1 MSRHHGQ
8 KTRGQDETSNSVVFE
23 GRFGR
28 MFPGI
33 PFFKSDKA
41 FLRTLA
47 EEMKETD
54 RIENERIPAG
64 FTYLGQFIDHDITF
78 DPSSNLQ
85 RFNDPDSL
93 VNFRSPRL
101 DLDCVYGRGPD
112 DDPFLYNQ
120 GVPAG
125 VARPAMADDEQAG
138 AKAGIKFLIGRIT
151 DDDGSFAEGNGEGD
165 DLQRNRQGRAL
176 IGDPRNDENTFIAQ
190 LQLALLKF
198 HNRVVDF
205 VHEEDGLEGAE
216 LFKEANRLARWH
228 YQWIV
233 VHEFLPLI
241 TGSDDLLGR
250 LRRDQWGCEE
260 VYLRFYDRYQRYSRT
275 NKPYMPVE
283 FSVAAYRFGHSM
295 IRGRYVINNLVRA
308 PTFTGQPLAT
318 RIQDFRGFR
327 SLPRFWTVQWPFF
340 FKLDDQPPQ
349 SSMRIDTKLAA
360 PLFDLPQPE
369 FNVPESPQDE
379 RSLAAR
385 NLMRGLALKL
395 PSGHR
400 VARAIGVPKDKW
412 VPRGEKFAK
421 RPCPLWFYVLA
432 EAERFHDGQHLGE
445 VGATIVIETFLGLL
459 KHDALSYLS
468 VEPCWKPTLP
478 SENEDDFTI
487 ADLLRFATPEQAV
500 RSNVS
505 P

>member
-1 MSRHHGQ
+1 VTRHHGQ
-8 KTRGQDETSNSVVFE
+8 KTRGQDATSDSVVFE

-33 PFFKSDKA
+33 PFFANDKE
-41 FLRTLA
+41 FLRELA
-47 EEMKETD
+47 EEMKETE
-54 RIENERIPAG
+54 RSENERIPAG

-78 DPSSNLQ
+78 DPTSNLQ
-85 RFNDPDSL
+85 RFNDPDAL
-93 VNFRSPRL
+93 INFRSPRL

-112 DDPFLYNQ
+112 DDPYLYNQ
-120 GVPAG
+120 GKPSGAN
-125 VARPAMADDEQAG
+125 RPALPDDEQAD
-138 AKAGIKFLIGRIT
+138 AKGGIKFLLGRIT

-165 DLQRNRQGRAL
+165 DLPRNRQGRAL
-176 IGDPRNDENTFIAQ
+176 IGDPRNDENTFISQ
-190 LQLALLKF
+190 LQLAFLKF
-198 HNRVVDF
+198 HNRIVDF
-205 VHEEDGLEGAE
+205 VHDEDGLEGGA

-250 LRRDQWGCEE
+250 LTRDQWGFEDIQ
-260 VYLRFYDRYQRYSRT
+260 LRYYDRYQGYGRAG
-275 NKPYMPVE
+275 KPYMPVE
-283 FSVAAYRFGHSM
+283 FSVAAYRFGHSQ
-295 IRGRYVINNLVRA
+295 IRGRYAINNLVRA
-308 PTFTGQPLAT
+308 PTFTGGPLQN

-327 SLPRFWTVQWPFF
+327 ALPRFWTVQWPFF
-340 FKLDDQPPQ
+340 FKLDDEAPQ
-349 SSMRIDTKLAA
+349 LTMKVDTKLAE

-369 FNVPESPQDE
+369 FNVPEAPEDE

-400 VARAIGVPKDKW
+400 VARAIDAKQQ

-421 RPCPLWFYVLA
+421 RPCPLWFYILA
-432 EAERFHDGQHLGE
+432 EAEQFHEGQHLGE

-459 KHDALSYLS
+459 KYDRLSYLS
-468 VEPCWKPTLP
+468 VEPNWRPNLP
-478 SENEDDFTI
+478 AETEGDFTM

-500 RSNVS
+500 RSEVQ